1 MNRIKKRLLIAV
13 LKFIIS
19 ICTIALTVF
28 GATSM
33 TSCAVRRGIIDVKAT
48 QSGWIIINDTLRLS
62 RTNEKEVGGM
72 GEGVP
77 HTNPILFDY
86 SYFLSIPSN

>member
-1 MNRIKKRLLIAV
+1 MNRIKKRLLTAV

-19 ICTIALTVF
+19 ICTIALTVL

-48 QSGWIIINDTLRLS
+48 QSGWIIINDTLHLS
-62 RTNEKEVGGM
+62 RTNEMEVGGL

-77 HTNPILFDY
+77 HNINSVY
-86 SYFLSIPSN
+86 CYEAR